1 MLTELPLLI
10 PGSLAYFDTF
20 AGLIPCRVD
29 RIEGTQRPD
38 GIPSSEQTAHFTL
51 TANRGA
57 YKRGEKL
64 SAWVL
69 HVVPRKAIKVRS
81 GQFRI
86 GAYRIAQG
94 AE

>member
-1 MLTELPLLI
+1 MLPTLT
-10 PGSLAYFDTF
+10 PGCLAYFDTF

-69 HVVPRKAIKVRS
+69 HVVPRGAIIDRR
-81 GQFRI
+81 GAARI

-94 AE
+94 A